1 MAYDEGRQR
10 TVVVGGQA
18 SADALSTDTW
28 ERDGTRWTRIAA
40 SVPGGRAHFALAY
53 DTVRKEVVM
62 FGGIDLKYRVHN
74 DTSGWP
80 DLAQAGRRRPSGAF
94 APSNGVRPGLGDDR
108 PLRRPRGREPVQAAG
123 RHLDW
128 NGSSWTQ
135 SDSTGP
141 PPRSLGLMA
150 SDAGQG
156 RVVLFRGGSFD
167 GKRATRFKDMWA
179 WDGRWIEVK

>member
-74 DTSGWP
+74 DTSGWNGQTWRR
-80 DLAQAGRRRPSGAF
+80 LADGGPPARSHHRMAFDPASATIVLFGGLAGGNPSKPLGDTWIGTARAGRSRTRRVRRP
-94 APSNGVRPGLGDDR
+94 
-108 PLRRPRGREPVQAAG
+108 E
-123 RHLDW
+123 
-128 NGSSWTQ
+128 
-135 SDSTGP
+135 
-141 PPRSLGLMA
+141 A
-150 SDAGQG
+150 SA
-156 RVVLFRGGSFD
+156 
-167 GKRATRFKDMWA
+167 
-179 WDGRWIEVK
+179 